1 MRAVI
6 DTNVLVSGL
15 FWHGAPHALLA
26 QVRTGTLT
34 LISSPAL
41 IAELSETISREKFRD
56 ILAQTGTDSGR
67 ILAEISLLVELVDP
81 PPLLKPVSR
90 DPDDD
95 AVLALA
101 IAARCDLVIS
111 GDQDLLVLGDY
122 ADIPI
127 VTPAKALAMIGVS
140 PE

>member
-6 DTNVLVSGL
+6 DTNVLLSGL

-26 QVRTGTLT
+26 QARTGTLT

-41 IAELSETISREKFRD
+41 IAELSETISRKRFRD
-56 ILAQTGTDSGR
+56 ILIRTGTDSGR
-67 ILAEISLLVELVDP
+67 ILAEISLLIELVDP
-81 PPLLKPVSR
+81 APLLKPISR

-111 GDQDLLVLGDY
+111 GDQDLLVLGHY

-127 VTPAKALAMIGVS
+127 VTPAKALAMIRVN